1 MLLPSTQGESLK
13 RFLYA
18 ALVGLVFI
26 LAVLVGTV
34 VSAMF
39 LNGVEL

>member
-1 MLLPSTQGESLK
+1 MK
-13 RFLYA
+13 WCLYA